1 MWAQV
6 RRVARFLFCAEE
18 KENAPTLY
26 QTSIQSQIFIRSS
39 ASQIKL
45 IKMQKGH
52 CGHKFG
58 DIIIFLVEARK
69 ENDRFL
75 SEAFSFQKISALV
88 LII

>member
-52 CGHKFG
+52 CG